1 MKRNEV
7 FVLEKSN
14 RNTIKIYWMKIFD
27 HQKDSGIKKIY
38 LAKNNLYRVNLSKLT
53 QTLDSTLI
61 TNGFANIYT
70 EIVTK
75 LKKPLLALTLSCKR
89 KQNVKILPSEH
100 LNFVMLTFKNI

>member
-7 FVLEKSN
+7 FVLEKPN
-14 RNTIKIYWMKIFD
+14 RNTIKIYWTKIFD

-38 LAKNNLYRVNLSKLT
+38 LVKNNLYRVNPSKLT

-75 LKKPLLALTLSCKR
+75 LKKPLLALSNVILQKEAECK
-89 KQNVKILPSEH
+89 
-100 LNFVMLTFKNI
+100 NFTFRTFKFSC